1 MKKIKI
7 FSFDLETSGLDPK
20 SNGIHQI
27 AGRIYVDFKL
37 EKEFFQD
44 VKLMP
49 GDAADPKAL
58 EVSGKTQFDINSD
71 SHCNPVSLYKALIK
85 SLGEHCDKFNKQD
98 KYFLMGYNSQSFDNQ
113 FLRAFFEK
121 NGDNYFGSWF
131 WSAGLDVMILA
142 QQYLLMDRHL
152 MPNFQL
158 GTVANHLGF
167 DADEKELHNAFF
179 DLNLHEAIYQ
189 KVTGQKLN
197 Y

>member
-7 FSFDLETSGLDPK
+7 FSFDLETSGLGPVK
-20 SNGIHQI
+20 NGIHQI

-37 EKEFFQD
+37 QKEFYQD
-44 VKLMP
+44 VKLMSN
-49 GDAADPKAL
+49 DIAEPKAL
-58 EVSGKTQFDINSD
+58 EVSGKTVSDITSD
-71 SHCNPVSLYKALIK
+71 SHCDPRKLYQAIIKAL
-85 SLGEHCDKFNKQD
+85 SAHCDKFD
-98 KYFLMGYNSQSFDNQ
+98 KTDKFFLMGYNNQSFDND
-113 FLRAFFEK
+113 FLRQFFAK

-142 QQYLLMDRHL
+142 QQYLIMDRHL

-158 GTVANHLGF
+158 GTVAAHLGF

-189 KVTGQKLN
+189 KVTGQLFV
-197 Y
+197 

>member
-1 MKKIKI
+1 MKQIKI
-7 FSFDLETSGLDPK
+7 FSFDLETSGLDPVK
-20 SNGIHQI
+20 NGIHQI

-37 EKEFFQD
+37 QKEFYQD

-49 GDAADPKAL
+49 NDAADAKAL
-58 EVSGKTQFDINSD
+58 EVSGKTMLDLQSD
-71 SHCNPVSLYKALIK
+71 SHCDPRKLYQAIIKAL
-85 SLGEHCDKFNKQD
+85 SVHCDKFD
-98 KYFLMGYNSQSFDNQ
+98 KTDKFFLMGYNNQSFDND
-113 FLRAFFEK
+113 FLRQFFVK

-142 QQYLLMDRHL
+142 QQYLITDRHL

-158 GTVANHLGF
+158 GTVAAHLGF

-189 KVTGQKLN
+189 KVTGQRLS
-197 Y
+197 